1 MIDIQDFFDRLQEK
15 GALFI
20 NEEGKI
26 SIETTVV
33 IDTLFEFN
41 EKEKN
46 KEQEKR
52 KKEKEFNLN
61 PCKVR
66 KKKEHSRRWTKE
78 EDTFL
83 IEALKKRM
91 TYKEINVDLKERT
104 ISAIKQRA
112 WHYKKTLYIRQQEG
126 NKIN

>member
-1 MIDIQDFFDRLQEK
+1 MINIQDFFDRLQEK

-20 NEEGKI
+20 NERGKI
-26 SIETTVV
+26 SIETDVV

-52 KKEKEFNLN
+52 KKGKELSLN

-66 KKKEHSRRWTKE
+66 KRKEHNRRWTNE

-83 IEALKKRM
+83 IEALKRRM
-91 TYKEINVDLKERT
+91 TYKEISVDLKERT
-104 ISAIKQRA
+104 ISAIKQRV
-112 WHYKKTLYIRQQEG
+112 WHYKKLSILD
-126 NKIN
+126 NKREIK

>member
-1 MIDIQDFFDRLQEK
+1 M
-15 GALFI
+15 
-20 NEEGKI
+20 
-26 SIETTVV
+26 

-52 KKEKEFNLN
+52 KEVKELN
-61 PCKVR
+61 PNSCKVR
-66 KKKEHSRRWTKE
+66 KKKEHSRRWTNE

-83 IEALKKRM
+83 IEALKKRL
-91 TYKEINVDLKERT
+91 TYKEINVNLKERT

-112 WHYKKTLYIRQQEG
+112 WHYKKKFHIRQQEG